1 MLTWIKENG
10 YINIRQIDFR
20 AKNIIMDKEGF
31 HNDKGGKHQE
41 DKIILNVYA
50 LNSSASKNMKQK
62 TEQNWKEKYTNA
74 EL

>member
-1 MLTWIKENG
+1 
-10 YINIRQIDFR
+10 
-20 AKNIIMDKEGF
+20 MDKEGF